1 MADVPF
7 PLLAV
12 LEAVLVWEHDPNEE
26 NRRRVG
32 DGLGRLLTTVGG
44 RGAWLEADPLVLR
57 GLAVGWGSLATRPG
71 PEVSGSCVDLFADS
85 GRVRTGSL
93 WIDPA
98 DSTPPEVVR
107 SVEVA
112 LEAAWSRAEIRQ
124 TAERLEALDAATR
137 GIAGVLALDRVLQM
151 IVDRV
156 RELIGA
162 EFAALGIVDEYGV
175 IERFM
180 TSGITRSQR
189 DAIGPVPRGHG
200 LLGLIIQENRSYR
213 IPDIATHP
221 ASFGF
226 PPKHPAMHSFLGV
239 PIRVKGR
246 SIGNFYLTNKRT
258 APEFS
263 AMDERLVEMFALH
276 AGVAIENARLH
287 EQVQRMAVV
296 DERVRIGKD
305 LHDGI
310 IQGIY
315 GVGLSLEDV
324 PHLMRD
330 NPDEAIA
337 RVDRAIDA
345 LNLTIRDIRNFIFGL
360 RPELADQAGLVAG
373 IAALAD
379 EFRVNSVIDVELDAA
394 DNVPE
399 VAELRRGEILKIV
412 REALSNVARHSKATR
427 AFVRVEMVG
436 NMLEL
441 TIADNGTGFI
451 VDGDRSGHHQG
462 LPNMHAR
469 AVDLG
474 GDLRIDSSGAGTQI
488 TVRVPTVAAPDGAYA
503 GRGGDT

>member
-1 MADVPF
+1 MVDMRF
-7 PLLAV
+7 PLLPV
-12 LEAVLVWEHDPNEE
+12 LEAVLVWEHDPTEE
-26 NRRRVG
+26 SRQAVG
-32 DGLGRLLTTVGG
+32 DGLGRLLAAVGG
-44 RGAWLEADPLVLR
+44 RGAYLEADSLVLR
-57 GLAVGWGSLATRPG
+57 GLSVGWGSLTTRPALDA
-71 PEVSGSCVDLFADS
+71 SRDCVDLFADG

-93 WIDPA
+93 WVDPA
-98 DSTPPEVVR
+98 GSIPPEVVR
-107 SVEVA
+107 AVEVA
-112 LEAAWSRAEIRQ
+112 LEAAWSRAEIRH

-137 GIAGVLALDRVLQM
+137 AIAGVLALDRVLQM

-162 EFAALGIVDEYGV
+162 EYAALGIVDEFGV

-180 TSGITRSQR
+180 TSGVTRSQR
-189 DAIGPVPRGHG
+189 EAIGAVPHGYG
-200 LLGLIIQENRSYR
+200 LLGLILQENRSYR

-221 ASFGF
+221 AAYGF
-226 PPKHPAMHSFLGV
+226 PANHPSMHSFLGV
-239 PIRVKGR
+239 PIRMKGR
-246 SIGNFYLTNKRT
+246 SIGNFYLTNKRH
-258 APEFS
+258 AHEFS
-263 AMDERLVEMFALH
+263 ATDERLVEMFALH

-287 EQVQRMAVV
+287 EQVQRLAVV

-373 IAALAD
+373 IAALSN
-379 EFRVNSVIDVELDAA
+379 EFRLNSVIDVELDAA

-412 REALSNVARHSKATR
+412 REALSNIARHSKATR

-441 TIADNGTGFI
+441 AITDNGTGFV
-451 VDGDRSGHHQG
+451 VDEDRGGQHQG

-469 AVDLG
+469 AIDLG
-474 GDLRIDSSGAGTQI
+474 GDLRIVSSGTGTQI
-488 TVRVPTVAAPDGAYA
+488 TVRVPTVVAPHGAYS